1 MHFRALSLL
10 CAVLLAPSLAQAAE
24 LWRCEVDGVPSFVQK
39 PAGKGCKKV
48 YSGSSRATS
57 RPGPASA
64 SISPAPPLPDR
75 AQAAAAGLPLSLPTD
90 PVSPTPGAPLVAI
103 EAAKPRVRQNAPPTN
118 MGRGTIYRR
127 VVNGVV
133 ELSSSP
139 MPGAVASRTFVRTC
153 YTCNLSNAS
162 FRAMALNREAYSD
175 TIRQQASHHGLDPE
189 WVRAII
195 HAESNFNPAA
205 RSPKGAQ
212 GLMQLMPATA
222 NRFGVGNA
230 YDPDENI
237 RGGTT
242 YLAWLLR
249 RFNGDHRLAAAAY
262 NAGEGAVDRHGGVP
276 PYAETRQ
283 YVERVAHLWERYRK

>member
-1 MHFRALSLL
+1 
-10 CAVLLAPSLAQAAE
+10 
-24 LWRCEVDGVPSFVQK
+24 
-39 PAGKGCKKV
+39 
-48 YSGSSRATS
+48 
-57 RPGPASA
+57 
-64 SISPAPPLPDR
+64 
-75 AQAAAAGLPLSLPTD
+75 
-90 PVSPTPGAPLVAI
+90 
-103 EAAKPRVRQNAPPTN
+103 AAKPRVRQNAPPTN

-222 NRFGVGNA
+222 NRFGV
-230 YDPDENI
+230 
-237 RGGTT
+237 
-242 YLAWLLR
+242 
-249 RFNGDHRLAAAAY
+249 
-262 NAGEGAVDRHGGVP
+262 
-276 PYAETRQ
+276 
-283 YVERVAHLWERYRK
+283 